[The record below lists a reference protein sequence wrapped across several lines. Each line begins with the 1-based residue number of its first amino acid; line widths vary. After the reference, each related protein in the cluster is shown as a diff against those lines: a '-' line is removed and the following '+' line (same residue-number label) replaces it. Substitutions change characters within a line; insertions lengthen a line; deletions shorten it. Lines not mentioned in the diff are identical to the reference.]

1 MDTLDTYRQCIEK
14 VLRDYAQLPYAY
26 GEVEREVVSDRHG
39 DHYLLLAVGWDG
51 VQRVH
56 GSVVHIDIIN
66 GKVWIQR
73 DGTEHGIAEE
83 LVAAGISRDHIVLA
97 FHPADLR
104 QYTGYAVA

>member
-1 MDTLDTYRQCIEK
+1 MDTLDTYRQYIEQ
-14 VLRDYAQLPYAY
+14 VLRDYAHLPYAY

-51 VQRVH
+51 EQRVH

-66 GKVWIQR
+66 DKVWIQR
-73 DGTEHGIAEE
+73 DGTEQGIAEE
-83 LVAAGISRDHIVLA
+83 LVAAGIPRDHIVLA
-97 FHPADLR
+97 FRPPDLR